1 MTIAESDQQKIGYGV
16 ATSVEALDWTDLKSR
31 LQTLKAPIDYD
42 IRNYPG
48 PIPGCDAQFNYLL
61 EERTKLSH
69 ELVRLEKCSQMP
81 ATDSEKAMA
90 IDAFIRSSGIL
101 SKPA

>member
-1 MTIAESDQQKIGYGV
+1 MTNAQGDQRQIGHGV
-16 ATSVEALDWTDLKSR
+16 AASVKPLDWSDLKSR
-31 LQTLKAPIDYD
+31 LQTLKAPIDHS

-61 EERTKLSH
+61 EERSKLSR

-81 ATDSEKAMA
+81 ATGSEKVMA
-90 IDAFIRSSGIL
+90 IDAFIRSSEIL
-101 SKPA
+101 RKPT